1 MMMRK
6 LFFAV
11 ALALVNLVS
20 PAQSLRSNVR
30 SSESKAELNS
40 SFAESRRTSMKNNM
54 DPSVKPG
61 DDFWQ
66 YAVGG
71 WLKANPLDAQHPE
84 NGAFTELYEL
94 NNERINKLILAYAGK
109 KDLPQGSDGQKIGAL
124 YRLYMDSVGRNR
136 MGYEPIMPYLKQ
148 VREVKTRDEAL
159 RLMYAL
165 DAKGFNTA
173 PFGLSLSL
181 NPFNSS
187 EYMMFAGH
195 GGASLPKEYYDQ
207 PNEQQQATVAAVK
220 SLNKDFLKM
229 VGYSEAAAEQKMQA
243 AWAIEYRIGMK
254 TLDQVARRDPMA
266 TNHPMSWEQ
275 LLGDFKGI
283 DYVAYRDALGLP
295 KDIDVVNVGEF
306 DALHEVEK
314 VLAETSVEDLK
325 SYMELH
331 VIDAYSDFL
340 SDAFTDRAFEASK
353 VISGVQEQQPR
364 WKRAVATI
372 SGNLGETIGKLYVKE
387 YFPESSKQRVY
398 RLVKDLQQAFEDRLK
413 ENTWMSD
420 STKAKALEKLHAMHI
435 NVGYP
440 DKWQDMEKFVD
451 IRETENLVEN
461 FIRIKQESR
470 QAGLRKYWHQ
480 PVDKTMM
487 PCSPQTVN
495 AFYHPLFNSINFPAA
510 ILQPPFFDPEADYVC
525 NYGAIGTVI
534 GHEMTHGFDD
544 QGCQFDKDGNL
555 ANWWTADDKARYDER
570 TKVIA
575 DWFSEQE
582 AVPGLKVKAA
592 SEREQNGTSSDS
604 AEREQAPLKVNGQ
617 KTLGENVS
625 DNGGLKIA
633 YRAYK
638 NRMASEPLGNV
649 DGFTPDQ
656 RFYLAYARVWACNST
671 PEYTAML
678 VNSDVHSPAR
688 LRVMAA
694 LPMIDT
700 WYEAFGIQPTDKM
713 FIPKEKRAL
722 VW

>member
-1 MMMRK
+1 MNKMVLNKHMITMIK
-6 LFFAV
+6 KMFFAV
-11 ALALVNLVS
+11 ALAFVS
-20 PAQSLRSNVR
+20 LAVSAQNF
-30 SSESKAELNS
+30 K
-40 SFAESRRTSMKNNM
+40 KDM

-71 WLKANPLDAQHPE
+71 WLKANPLDKVHPE
-84 NGAFTELYEL
+84 NGAFTDLSEL
-94 NNERINKLILAYAGK
+94 NNDRINKLIMMYAEK
-109 KDLPQGSDGQKIGAL
+109 RDLPQGSDGQKIGAL
-124 YRLYMDSVGRNR
+124 YRLYMDSVGRNK
-136 MGYEPIMPYLKQ
+136 MGYEPILPYLKQ
-148 VREVKTRDEAL
+148 VRELKTREEL
-159 RLMYAL
+159 LKLMYAF

-187 EYMMFAGH
+187 EYMMGAGH

-229 VGYSEAAAEQKMQA
+229 VGYNDAEAEKMMEAE
-243 AWAIEYRIGMK
+243 WAIEYRIGMK
-254 TLDQVARRDPMA
+254 TLDQVAQRDPMA
-266 TNHPMSWEQ
+266 TNHPMPWEQ
-275 LLGDFKGI
+275 VLNDFKGI
-283 DYVAYRDALGLP
+283 DWVAYRDAMGLP
-295 KDIDVVNVGEF
+295 KDIDVVNVRQLE
-306 DALHEVEK
+306 ALHEVEK

-325 SYMELH
+325 AYMELH
-331 VIDAYSDFL
+331 IINAFSGFL
-340 SDAFTDRAFEASK
+340 SDAFSDREFEASK
-353 VISGVQEQQPR
+353 AISGVQEQQPR
-364 WKRAVATI
+364 WKRAVRNI
-372 SGNLGETIGKLYVKE
+372 SASLGETIGKLYVKE
-387 YFPESSKQRVY
+387 YFPESSKQRVH

-420 STKAKALEKLHAMHI
+420 STKAKALEKLHAMYI

-451 IRETENLVEN
+451 IRENENLVEN
-461 FIRIKQESR
+461 FIRINQEAR
-470 QAGLRKYWHQ
+470 QATIRKYWHQ

-510 ILQPPFFDPEADYVC
+510 ILQPPFFDPEADYAA
-525 NYGAIGTVI
+525 NYGAIGAVI

-582 AVPGLKVKAA
+582 AVPGLKV
-592 SEREQNGTSSDS
+592 
-604 AEREQAPLKVNGQ
+604 NGQ

-633 YRAYK
+633 YRAYE
-638 NRMASEPLGNV
+638 NRMKQEPLKTV
-649 DGFTPDQ
+649 EGFTPAQ
-656 RFYLAYARVWACNST
+656 RFYLANARVWASNST
-671 PEYTAML
+671 PEYTAMI
-678 VNSDVHSPAR
+678 VNSDVHSPNR
-688 LRVMAA
+688 LRVTAA

-700 WYEAFGIQPTDKM
+700 WYEAFGIKQGDKM

>member
-1 MMMRK
+1 MIRK
-6 LFFAV
+6 VFFAAAM
-11 ALALVNLVS
+11 ALINLAS
-20 PAQSLRSNVR
+20 TAQNLTV
-30 SSESKAELNS
+30 
-40 SFAESRRTSMKNNM
+40 NM

-84 NGAFTELYEL
+84 NGAFVDLYEL
-94 NNERINKLILAYAGK
+94 NNDRINKLVMAYAEK
-109 KDLPQGSDGQKIGAL
+109 NDLPQGSDGQKIGAL
-124 YRLYMDSVGRNR
+124 YRLYMDSVGRNK

-148 VREVKTRDEAL
+148 VREVQSRDEAL
-159 RLMYAL
+159 QLMYAL

-181 NPFNSS
+181 NPFNSA
-187 EYMMFAGH
+187 EYMMHAGH

-220 SLNKDFLKM
+220 SLNKDYLKM
-229 VGYSEAAAEQKMQA
+229 VGYSDAAAEQKMQA
-243 AWAIEYRIGMK
+243 EWAIEYKIGMK

-266 TNHPMSWEQ
+266 TNHLMPWEQ
-275 LLGDFKGI
+275 LITDFKGI
-283 DYVAYRDALGLP
+283 NWAAYRDAMGLP
-295 KDIDVVNVGEF
+295 KDIDVVNVGQL

-314 VLAETSVEDLK
+314 MLAETSVEDLK

-331 VIDAYSDFL
+331 VIQAYASFL
-340 SDAFTDRAFEASK
+340 SDTFIDRAFEANK
-353 VISGVQEQQPR
+353 VITGVQEQQPR

-372 SGNLGETIGKLYVKE
+372 SESLGETIGKLYVKD
-387 YFPESSKQRVY
+387 YFPETSKQRVY

-440 DKWQDMEKFVD
+440 DKWQDMEKFID

-510 ILQPPFFDPEADYVC
+510 ILQPPFFDPEADYVS
-525 NYGAIGTVI
+525 NYGAIGAVI

-555 ANWWTADDKARYDER
+555 ANWWTADDKTRYDER

-582 AVPGLKVKAA
+582 AVPG
-592 SEREQNGTSSDS
+592 
-604 AEREQAPLKVNGQ
+604 LKVNGQ

-633 YRAYK
+633 YRAVE
-638 NRMASEPLGNV
+638 NRMKQEPLGTV
-649 DGFTPDQ
+649 DGFTPAQ

-700 WYEAFGIQPTDKM
+700 WYEAFGIKSDAKM
-713 FIPKEKRAL
+713 FLSKEKRAL

>member
-1 MMMRK
+1 MNKMVLNKHMITMIK
-6 LFFAV
+6 KMFIAV
-11 ALALVNLVS
+11 ALAFVS
-20 PAQSLRSNVR
+20 LAVSAQNF
-30 SSESKAELNS
+30 K
-40 SFAESRRTSMKNNM
+40 KDM

-71 WLKANPLDAQHPE
+71 WLKANPLDKVHPE
-84 NGAFTELYEL
+84 NGAFTDLSEL
-94 NNERINKLILAYAGK
+94 NNDRINKLIMMYAEK
-109 KDLPQGSDGQKIGAL
+109 RDLPQGSDGQKIGAL
-124 YRLYMDSVGRNR
+124 YRLYMDSVGRNK
-136 MGYEPIMPYLKQ
+136 MGYEPILPYLKQ
-148 VREVKTRDEAL
+148 VRELKTREEL
-159 RLMYAL
+159 LKLMYAF

-187 EYMMFAGH
+187 EYMMGAGH

-229 VGYSEAAAEQKMQA
+229 VGYNDAEAEKMMEAE
-243 AWAIEYRIGMK
+243 WAIEYRIGMK
-254 TLDQVARRDPMA
+254 TLDQVAQRDPMA
-266 TNHPMSWEQ
+266 TNHPMPWEQ
-275 LLGDFKGI
+275 VLNDFKGI
-283 DYVAYRDALGLP
+283 DWVAYRDAMGLP
-295 KDIDVVNVGEF
+295 KDIDVVNVRQLE
-306 DALHEVEK
+306 ALHEVEK

-325 SYMELH
+325 AYMELH
-331 VIDAYSDFL
+331 IINAYSGFL
-340 SDAFTDRAFEASK
+340 SDAFSDREFEASK
-353 VISGVQEQQPR
+353 AISGVQEQQPR
-364 WKRAVATI
+364 WKRAVRNI
-372 SGNLGETIGKLYVKE
+372 SASLGETIGKLYVKE
-387 YFPESSKQRVY
+387 YFPETSKQRVH

-420 STKAKALEKLHAMHI
+420 STKAKALEKLHAMYI

-451 IRETENLVEN
+451 IRENENLVEN
-461 FIRIKQESR
+461 FIRINQEAR
-470 QAGLRKYWHQ
+470 QATIRKYWHQ

-510 ILQPPFFDPEADYVC
+510 ILQPPFFDPEADYAA
-525 NYGAIGTVI
+525 NYGAIGAVI

-582 AVPGLKVKAA
+582 AVPGLKV
-592 SEREQNGTSSDS
+592 
-604 AEREQAPLKVNGQ
+604 NGQ

-633 YRAYK
+633 YRAYE
-638 NRMASEPLGNV
+638 NRMKQEPLKTV
-649 DGFTPDQ
+649 EGFTPAQ
-656 RFYLAYARVWACNST
+656 RFYLANARVWASNST
-671 PEYTAML
+671 PEYTAMI
-678 VNSDVHSPAR
+678 VNSDVHSPNR
-688 LRVMAA
+688 LRVTAA

-700 WYEAFGIQPTDKM
+700 WYEAFGIKQGDKM

>member
-1 MMMRK
+1 MRK
-6 LFFAV
+6 MFFAV
-11 ALALVNLVS
+11 VLALVSLASTAQNL
-20 PAQSLRSNVR
+20 
-30 SSESKAELNS
+30 KA
-40 SFAESRRTSMKNNM
+40 NM
-54 DPSVKPG
+54 DESVKPG

-71 WLKANPLDAQHPE
+71 WLKTNPLDAQHPE
-84 NGAFTELYEL
+84 NGAFTDLSEQ

-124 YRLYMDSVGRNR
+124 YRLYMDSISRNK
-136 MGYEPIMPYLKQ
+136 MGYEPIMPYLRQ
-148 VREVKTRDEAL
+148 VREVQTREEAL

-173 PFGLSLSL
+173 PFGLGLSL

-187 EYMMFAGH
+187 EYLMGAGH
-195 GGASLPKEYYDQ
+195 GGATLPKEYYDQ
-207 PNEQQQATVAAVK
+207 PNEQQKATVAAIK
-220 SLNKDFLKM
+220 SLNKDYLKM
-229 VGYSEAAAEQKMQA
+229 VGYSDAAAEQKMQA
-243 AWAIEYRIGMK
+243 EWAIEYRIGMK
-254 TLDQVARRDPMA
+254 TLDQVARRNPMA
-266 TNHPMSWEQ
+266 TNHLMPWDQ
-275 LLGDFKGI
+275 VLADFKGI
-283 DYVAYRDALGLP
+283 DWIAYRDALNLP
-295 KDIDVVNVGEF
+295 KDIDVVNVRQL

-325 SYMELH
+325 SYMELK
-331 VIDAYSDFL
+331 VINAYSDFL

-353 VISGVQEQQPR
+353 AINGVQEQQPR

-440 DKWQDMEKFVD
+440 DKWEDMEKYID
-451 IRETENLVEN
+451 IRENENLVEN
-461 FIRIKQESR
+461 FIRISQEAR
-470 QAGLRKYWHQ
+470 QAQFRKYWHQ

-487 PCSPQTVN
+487 PYSPQTVN
-495 AFYHPLFNSINFPAA
+495 AAYIPLFNSINFPAA

-525 NYGAIGTVI
+525 NYGAIGAVI

-544 QGCQFDKDGNL
+544 QGCQFNKDGNL
-555 ANWWTADDKARYDER
+555 ANWWTADDKTRYDER

-582 AVPGLKVKAA
+582 AVPG
-592 SEREQNGTSSDS
+592 
-604 AEREQAPLKVNGQ
+604 LKVNGQ

-633 YRAYK
+633 YRAFE
-638 NRMASEPLGNV
+638 NRMRQEPLNTI
-649 DGFTPDQ
+649 DGFTPAQ
-656 RFYLAYARVWACNST
+656 RFYLAYARVWAYNST
-671 PEYTAML
+671 PEYIAML

-700 WYEAFGIQPTDKM
+700 WYEAFGIKSDAKM

>member
-1 MMMRK
+1 MLNIKHIKTMIK
-6 LFFAV
+6 KVFFAV
-11 ALALVNLVS
+11 ALALVSLEGT
-20 PAQSLRSNVR
+20 AQNF
-30 SSESKAELNS
+30 KQ
-40 SFAESRRTSMKNNM
+40 NM

-94 NNERINKLILAYAGK
+94 NNDRINKLIMAYAEK

-124 YRLYMDSVGRNR
+124 YRIYMDSVSRNK
-136 MGYEPIMPYLKQ
+136 MGYEPIMPYLLQ
-148 VREVKTRDEAL
+148 VREVQTRDEAL

-195 GGASLPKEYYDQ
+195 GGTSLPKEYYDQ

-220 SLNKDFLKM
+220 SLNKDYLKM
-229 VGYSEAAAEQKMQA
+229 VGYSDAAAEQKMQA
-243 AWAIEYRIGMK
+243 AWAIEYRIGLK

-266 TNHPMSWEQ
+266 TNHPMPWEQ
-275 LLGDFKGI
+275 LLNDFKGI

-306 DALHEVEK
+306 DAIHEVEK

-331 VIDAYSDFL
+331 VIQAYSGFL
-340 SDAFTDRAFEASK
+340 SDAFTERAFEASK

-364 WKRAVATI
+364 WKRAVAII
-372 SGNLGETIGKLYVKE
+372 SESLGETIGKLYVKD
-387 YFPESSKQRVY
+387 YFPETSKQRVY

-461 FIRIKQESR
+461 FIRIRQESR
-470 QAGLRKYWHQ
+470 QAQLRKYWHQ

-510 ILQPPFFDPEADYVC
+510 ILQPPFFDPEADYVS
-525 NYGAIGTVI
+525 NYGAIGAVI

-582 AVPGLKVKAA
+582 AVPGLKV
-592 SEREQNGTSSDS
+592 
-604 AEREQAPLKVNGQ
+604 NGQ

-633 YRAYK
+633 YRAFT
-638 NRMASEPLGNV
+638 NRLASEPLADV
-649 DGFTPDQ
+649 DGFTPAQ
-656 RFYLAYARVWACNST
+656 RFYLAYARVWASNST

-700 WYEAFGIQPTDKM
+700 WYEAFGIKSTDKM
-713 FIPKEKRAL
+713 FIPSDKRAL